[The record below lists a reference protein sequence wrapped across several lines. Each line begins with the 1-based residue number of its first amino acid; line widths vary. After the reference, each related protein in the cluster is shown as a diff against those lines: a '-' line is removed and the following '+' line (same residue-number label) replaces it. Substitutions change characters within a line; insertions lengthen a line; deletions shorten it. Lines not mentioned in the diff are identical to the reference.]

1 MGLFGAEPFVIGMIH
16 ARALPGSEKYERGSM
31 GKVIDKAIEEA
42 RILEGEG
49 VDGLQVENMWDRP
62 YKKGEEIGFETVA
75 ALSVV
80 VREVINMVK
89 IPVGVNCH
97 LNGGIQSLSIAAATG
112 AKWIRVFCW
121 VNAYISNAGL
131 IEGIAN
137 KVLTHRRMLRA
148 EDIKILADV
157 HVKHGSHF
165 IVSDRSLE
173 EHAKDAEDYLADAII
188 VTGSATGSAPTVE
201 EVRKVKESV
210 NIPVFVGSG
219 LTSENIINFI
229 PHIDG
234 CIVGSYFK
242 REGRWFNEV
251 DRERVKAFMKIVK
264 EQRRF

>member
-1 MGLFGAEPFVIGMIH
+1 MGLFDAKPFVIGMVH

-31 GKVIDKAIEEA
+31 SKVIDKAIEEA
-42 RILEGEG
+42 KILEDGG

-62 YKKGEEIGFETVA
+62 YKKGEEIGSESVA

-80 VREVINMVK
+80 TEEVINAVK

-97 LNGGIQSLSIAAATG
+97 LNGGVQSLSIAVATG

-121 VNAYISNAGL
+121 VNAYISNVGL

-137 KVLTHRRMLRA
+137 KVLTHRRMLKA
-148 EDIKILADV
+148 EHIKILADV

-165 IVSDRSLE
+165 IVNDRSLE

-188 VTGSATGSAPTVE
+188 VTGSATGSVPTLK
-201 EVRKVKESV
+201 EVKRVKESV

-229 PHIDG
+229 PYVDG

-242 REGRWFNEV
+242 KEGRWFNEV
-251 DRERVKAFMKIVK
+251 DRERVKTFMKIVK
-264 EQRRF
+264 EQRHS